1 MTPQPATAMHL
12 ALDPATT
19 DETLAT
25 IFGALRRNPE
35 RTPAQ
40 HQTQRDAGA
49 LMLAALHPSN
59 PIEAAYAVRATA
71 AHFASMECFRRTTIP
86 DTPDNVGQRWFGKA
100 LALSRMSTDM
110 IDALTDSQ
118 EAAPHAHRQ
127 PAVRPDDRLSQ
138 ALAAEVARRAAAARA
153 KAAETPASPA
163 ATDPRAV
170 PSAPDRRN
178 PKPSERSAFTQAA
191 PAVTAQPAAAV
202 AAKLAD
208 GQATVPSAPDPRAGP
223 SVSERRDPKPSER
236 SAFTQAAP
244 AVTAQPAAAAA
255 AKLAD
260 MPAGPSAPDPKAG
273 PAVSERRNPLSSE
286 RPTLPPAASAIVTCP
301 AAVSCLAPTLP
312 RPGLRAGLL
321 SSTSLS
327 GLSSMS
333 SGVVPVP
340 AAPPVT
346 PAKLAGA

>member
-138 ALAAEVARRAAAARA
+138 ALAAEVARRAALARA
-153 KAAETPASPA
+153 KAAETAASPA
-163 ATDPRAV
+163 APDPRAG

-178 PKPSERSAFTQAA
+178 PKPSERPAVTPAT
-191 PAVTAQPAAAV
+191 PAVTAQLAAAL
-202 AAKLAD
+202 AAKLA
-208 GQATVPSAPDPRAGP
+208 A
-223 SVSERRDPKPSER
+223 
-236 SAFTQAAP
+236 
-244 AVTAQPAAAAA
+244 
-255 AKLAD
+255 
-260 MPAGPSAPDPKAG
+260 MPAGPSPLDPRAG
-273 PAVSERRNPLSSE
+273 LAVSDRRDPLSSE
-286 RPTLPPAASAIVTCP
+286 RPSLPPAGSAIVTGP
-301 AAVSCLAPTLP
+301 PAVSCLAPTLP

-327 GLSSMS
+327 GLSSLS

-340 AAPPVT
+340 VAPPVM
-346 PAKLAGA
+346 PAKTARA

>member
-1 MTPQPATAMHL
+1 
-12 ALDPATT
+12 
-19 DETLAT
+19 
-25 IFGALRRNPE
+25 
-35 RTPAQ
+35 
-40 HQTQRDAGA
+40 
-49 LMLAALHPSN
+49 MLAALHPSN

-208 GQATVPSAPDPRAGP
+208 MPAGPSPPDPRAGP
-223 SVSERRDPKPSER
+223 SVPDARD
-236 SAFTQAAP
+236 
-244 AVTAQPAAAAA
+244 
-255 AKLAD
+255 
-260 MPAGPSAPDPKAG
+260 
-273 PAVSERRNPLSSE
+273 PLSSE
-286 RPTLPPAASAIVTCP
+286 CSWLPPAGSASMSGP

-327 GLSSMS
+327 SR
-333 SGVVPVP
+333 VVPVSA
-340 AAPPVT
+340 AAPAT
-346 PAKLAGA
+346 PAKPGGS

>member
-1 MTPQPATAMHL
+1 MTPQPSTAMHL
-12 ALDPATT
+12 TLDPATT

-49 LMLAALHPSN
+49 LMIAALRPSN

-71 AHFASMECFRRTTIP
+71 AHFASMECFRRTTQP
-86 DTPDNVGQRWFGKA
+86 DTPDSVGQRWFGKA

-110 IDALTDSQ
+110 MDALTDRQ

-127 PAVRPDDRLSQ
+127 PAVRPDDRLPQ

-163 ATDPRAV
+163 ARDT
-170 PSAPDRRN
+170 
-178 PKPSERSAFTQAA
+178 
-191 PAVTAQPAAAV
+191 
-202 AAKLAD
+202 
-208 GQATVPSAPDPRAGP
+208 RAGP
-223 SVSERRDPKPSER
+223 SAPERRDPKPSER
-236 SAFTQAAP
+236 PAFTPAAP
-244 AVTAQPAAAAA
+244 AVTAQLAAALA

-260 MPAGPSAPDPKAG
+260 MPAGPSPLDPRAG
-273 PAVSERRNPLSSE
+273 PSVSERRNPLSSE
-286 RPTLPPAASAIVTCP
+286 RPTLAPATSASMSGP

-312 RPGLRAGLL
+312 RSGLRADLL

-327 GLSSMS
+327 GLSSLT

-340 AAPPVT
+340 AAAPVT
-346 PAKLAGA
+346 SAKKAGS

>member
-127 PAVRPDDRLSQ
+127 PAVRPDDRLPQ

-153 KAAETPASPA
+153 
-163 ATDPRAV
+163 
-170 PSAPDRRN
+170 DR
-178 PKPSERSAFTQAA
+178 K
-191 PAVTAQPAAAV
+191 
-202 AAKLAD
+202 
-208 GQATVPSAPDPRAGP
+208 
-223 SVSERRDPKPSER
+223 SV
-236 SAFTQAAP
+236 
-244 AVTAQPAAAAA
+244 V
-255 AKLAD
+255 
-260 MPAGPSAPDPKAG
+260 
-273 PAVSERRNPLSSE
+273 
-286 RPTLPPAASAIVTCP
+286 
-301 AAVSCLAPTLP
+301 
-312 RPGLRAGLL
+312 
-321 SSTSLS
+321 
-327 GLSSMS
+327 
-333 SGVVPVP
+333 
-340 AAPPVT
+340 
-346 PAKLAGA
+346 